1 MKRSTVVLLV
11 LLAGIGGLITWKSL
25 QPKPPIQ
32 VVTAK
37 VERLPSLR
45 AIVSATGEIRAKE

>member
-45 AIVSATGEIRAKE
+45 AIVSATGESGAKE